1 MLLRE
6 ESEKLTH
13 PVNWFRKGLK
23 LCALTVLL
31 SPLAVVA
38 EYQKLDG
45 IVAVVDDDVV
55 LASELMERL
64 DLVRRSSEDNG
75 QRLPPNDI
83 LVSQIM
89 ERLIIENLQRQEA
102 DRRGVTIDDE
112 TLSRA
117 VAQFAQN
124 NNMTLDQFRQAL
136 AADGNNFRQFREDIR
151 AEMVVNRLQRALVTR
166 RISITEQDV
175 QGLLNSPFYKQMFS
189 DEYRV
194 GHIMITL
201 PEDASEDIARQALEK
216 ADGLV
221 EELRGGGEFA
231 QMAMAE
237 SSASSA
243 LEGGDMG
250 WRKAGELPS
259 LFAEPVLQMTVGDIA
274 EPILSSGT
282 IHIIKLLEQRG
293 AGVQK
298 AKQTKVRHILVR
310 PSEIRTP
317 TEAEAIIRDVHQR
330 LVDGGDFIELAKEFS
345 EDPGSALN
353 GGELGWSTPDQ
364 FVGAFADT
372 MQITEE
378 GAFSEPFLSQFGW
391 HVLLVEGRREEDMSD
406 EARRNMALELLH
418 NRRFEEERQEWLKEL
433 RDEAFVEIRL
443 PNA

>member
-1 MLLRE
+1 
-6 ESEKLTH
+6 
-13 PVNWFRKGLK
+13 
-23 LCALTVLL
+23 
-31 SPLAVVA
+31 
-38 EYQKLDG
+38 
-45 IVAVVDDDVV
+45 
-55 LASELMERL
+55 
-64 DLVRRSSEDNG
+64 
-75 QRLPPNDI
+75 
-83 LVSQIM
+83 
-89 ERLIIENLQRQEA
+89 
-102 DRRGVTIDDE
+102 
-112 TLSRA
+112 
-117 VAQFAQN
+117 
-124 NNMTLDQFRQAL
+124 
-136 AADGNNFRQFREDIR
+136 
-151 AEMVVNRLQRALVTR
+151 
-166 RISITEQDV
+166 
-175 QGLLNSPFYKQMFS
+175 
-189 DEYRV
+189 
-194 GHIMITL
+194 
-201 PEDASEDIARQALEK
+201 
-216 ADGLV
+216 
-221 EELRGGGEFA
+221 
-231 QMAMAE
+231 
-237 SSASSA
+237 
-243 LEGGDMG
+243 
-250 WRKAGELPS
+250 
-259 LFAEPVLQMTVGDIA
+259 MTVGDIA